1 VRRASADGRSL
12 RARDAAAPTGQVRN
26 PPAPAAAAAG
36 RRRQRAAGLAALMAC
51 GLLASG
57 CGLLGKPAPLNADAP
72 LDMSITSPEVTGG
85 IIPAEFTCYGSGA
98 SPPIFWS
105 GAPPGTKSLALV
117 VDDSLAPISPR
128 VYWIVFNIGAD
139 TTDLQAGPA
148 TKGVSGHRNV
158 ASTLP
163 PGARVAT
170 NTAGIAGY
178 TPPCPVGAP
187 HKYRFTVYALNTY
200 FGSSLPNHVRLLQ
213 AWTTIAA
220 HVLGRGT
227 VTYTA
232 LPGGPKAGRG

>member
-1 VRRASADGRSL
+1 VRRASADGRGL
-12 RARDAAAPTGQVRN
+12 RARSAPAQTGQVRN
-26 PPAPAAAAAG
+26 PPTPASVARG
-36 RRRQRAAGLAALMAC
+36 RCGSRTAGL
-51 GLLASG
+51 GTLLVCSLLVSG
-57 CGLLGKPAPLNADAP
+57 CGLLGKPAPLSADAP
-72 LDMSITSPEVTGG
+72 LDMSITSPEVAGG
-85 IIPAEFTCYGSGA
+85 IIPAQFTCYGSGQ

-105 GAPPGTKSLALV
+105 GAPPGTKSLALI
-117 VDDSLAPISPR
+117 VDDSLAPISPK

-139 TTDLQAGPA
+139 TTDLQTGPA
-148 TKGVSGHRNV
+148 TNGTGGHRS
-158 ASTLP
+158 ATSILP

-187 HKYRFTVYALNTY
+187 HKYRFTVYALDTY
-200 FGSSLPNHVRLLQ
+200 FGSSLPNHARLLQ

-232 LPGGPKAGRG
+232 LPGAGKARRG

>member
-1 VRRASADGRSL
+1 MVCSL
-12 RARDAAAPTGQVRN
+12 
-26 PPAPAAAAAG
+26 
-36 RRRQRAAGLAALMAC
+36 LAA
-51 GLLASG
+51 G
-57 CGLLGKPAPLNADAP
+57 CGLLGKPAPLSADAP
-72 LDMSITSPEVTGG
+72 LDMSITSPVVTGG
-85 IIPAEFTCYGSGA
+85 IIPAQFTCYGSGE

-105 GAPPGTKSLALV
+105 GAPPGTKSLALI

-128 VYWIVFNIGAD
+128 VYWIVFDIGAD
-139 TTDLQAGPA
+139 TTDLQTGPA
-148 TKGVSGHRNV
+148 TNGVSSLKS
-158 ASTLP
+158 ATPTLP

-178 TPPCPVGAP
+178 TPPCPVGAS

-200 FGSSLPNHVRLLQ
+200 FGSSLPNHAHLLQ

-232 LPGGPKAGRG
+232 LPGKARRGS

>member
-1 VRRASADGRSL
+1 MQAGR
-12 RARDAAAPTGQVRN
+12 VRN
-26 PPAPAAAAAG
+26 APAPGTVAPG
-36 RRRQRAAGLAALMAC
+36 RWRSRAAGLAALVAC
-51 GLLASG
+51 SLLASG
-57 CGLLGKPAPLNADAP
+57 CGLLGKPAPLSADAP
-72 LDMSITSPEVTGG
+72 LDMSITSPEFAGG
-85 IIPAEFTCYGSGA
+85 IIPAQFTCYGSGE

-105 GAPPGTKSLALV
+105 GAPPGTKSLALI
-117 VDDSLAPISPR
+117 VDDSLAPISPK

-139 TTDLQAGPA
+139 TTDLQTGPA
-148 TKGVSGHRNV
+148 TKGPSGHRSA
-158 ASTLP
+158 ASILP

-178 TPPCPVGAP
+178 TPPCPVGAA

-200 FGSSLPNHVRLLQ
+200 FGSALPNHARLLQ

-232 LPGGPKAGRG
+232 LPGAAKARRG